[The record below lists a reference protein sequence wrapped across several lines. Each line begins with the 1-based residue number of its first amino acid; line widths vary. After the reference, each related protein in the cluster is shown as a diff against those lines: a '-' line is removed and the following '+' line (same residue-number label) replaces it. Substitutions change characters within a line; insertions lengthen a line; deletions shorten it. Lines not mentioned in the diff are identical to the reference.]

1 MHSTQYVVRPLVEA
15 HLDAMLLIEHA
26 AHSHPWSLANL
37 ADCFGRL
44 HYGAGLFLQQA
55 GGPDA
60 LVGFFLMQQ
69 VIDEASL
76 LDICVDPKFQ
86 GQGLGRL
93 LMKQLIDEA
102 VNRDAAVIMLEVRAS
117 NVGAI
122 HLYQS
127 LGFIEVSR
135 RKNYYQSQTGYE
147 DAILMDLTFN

>member
-1 MHSTQYVVRPLVEA
+1 MHSTKYVVRPLIEA
-15 HLDAMLLIEHA
+15 DLDAMLLIERA

-44 HYGAGLFLQQA
+44 HYGAGLFSHTA
-55 GGPDA
+55 GVPDE

-69 VIDEASL
+69 VVDEASL

-93 LMKQLIDEA
+93 LMQQLICDA
-102 VNRDAAVIMLEVRAS
+102 VSRDAAVIMLEVRAS
-117 NVGAI
+117 NLGAI

-127 LGFIEVSR
+127 LGFMEVSR
-135 RKNYYQSQTGYE
+135 RKNYYQTQTGYE